1 MPVDTIFLDAGG
13 VLVFPNWTRVAE
25 ALARHGVP
33 AEARVLADAEPRAKR
48 EMDVP
53 QGLAAAKT
61 DQQRGWVYFNLV
73 LEHAGIPRS
82 DATSAALDDLHA
94 YHQQFNLWEFVPAGV
109 PSALDAL
116 RALGLRLIV
125 VSNANGKLRELF
137 DRVGLTSRVDLLFD
151 SHEEG
156 VEKPDPRLFQ
166 IALARAGARA
176 DATVHVGDL
185 YHIDVV
191 GARAAGLRT
200 VLFDVADLYPDADCP
215 RIRALGELADLL
227 TKAGCP
233 PRPRA
238 RKAGFHKL

>member
-33 AEARVLADAEPRAKR
+33 AEARALADAEPRAKR

-116 RALGLRLIV
+116 RALGLRLVV